1 MKTKFYAI
9 GSTLLCLL
17 MLQGCTSAPASP
29 APQIIYIGCPTVNP
43 CQIPASDPKNNG
55 DLSADIRRL
64 EHALIACALQ
74 VETIKDCQ
82 DKLDAQT
89 QEPASGIN

>member
-1 MKTKFYAI
+1 MKTKCYAI

-43 CQIPASDPKNNG
+43 CQIPASSPVNNG
-55 DLSADIRRL
+55 DLSADIRQL
-64 EHALIACALQ
+64 ENALAACAVQ
-74 VETIKDCQ
+74 VDAIKTCQ
-82 DKLDAQT
+82 EQYHVKTAT
-89 QEPASGIN
+89 APR